1 MILKIKALSVNQAW
15 QGKRYKTPK
24 YLEYERLMMYLLPSQ
39 LKIESGELEIIVDFG
54 FSSSLS
60 DIDNCLKPLL
70 DCLQKKYGFNDR
82 QVAKLVVTKSKIK
95 KGEEYINLI
104 INKL

>member
-1 MILKIKALSVNQAW
+1 MLLKIKALSVNQAW
-15 QGKRYKTPK
+15 QGKRFKTPK
-24 YLEYERLMMYLLPSQ
+24 YLKYESLMMVLLPPDV
-39 LKIESGELEIIVDFG
+39 KISSGDLEIIVDFG
-54 FSSSLS
+54 FSSPLS

-82 QVAKLVVTKSKIK
+82 QITKLVVTKSKIK
-95 KGEEYINLI
+95 KGQEYINLI